1 MNPHDATTSPPPALD
16 FETFRA
22 AMPVIKKWSYLD
34 HAAVAP
40 LPEPTRQ
47 AISKLIQEVANEGD
61 TIWPEWAARN
71 EVIRGTAARMIG
83 ADTDEVAFVANTS
96 AGIGI
101 VAEGIDFRDGD
112 NVVTLANEFPSNQY
126 PWMNRAV
133 HGVETRTVPVE
144 GGVVDLDRVADAC
157 DARTRLV
164 SMSWVGY
171 ATGYRIDV
179 KQAARVAH
187 DQGALFFL
195 DAIQGLAIYPLDVRD
210 TDVDFL
216 AADGHKWM
224 LGPEG
229 AGVLYVKR
237 ELLPQMRPIGV
248 GWNSVKNRSDYTHVE
263 YDVRDDAARYEGG
276 SPNMMGIHGLGAS
289 LDLLISAGV
298 TTTRSPV
305 ADRVLD
311 LADYAATRV
320 QAVGGEV
327 LSPRIDGHTSGIVTV
342 TAPGLE
348 ITAFRRRCASEMVA
362 ISARGGGLRLSPHC
376 YNSHGDIDQFVD
388 LLEESMTS

>member
-22 AMPVIKKWSYLD
+22 AMPVTKKWSYLD

-83 ADTDEVAFVANTS
+83 ADTDEIAFVANTS

-210 TDVDFL
+210 ADVDFL

-298 TTTRSPV
+298 TSTRSPV

-348 ITAFRRRCASEMVA
+348 
-362 ISARGGGLRLSPHC
+362 SPHFAAAAPPKWWRSALGVAASGSVPTATIATETSI
-376 YNSHGDIDQFVD
+376 NSWI
-388 LLEESMTS
+388 SWKSR